1 MKQNKR
7 TSKGS
12 NEKIHKFNE
21 NTKKVN
27 LTKIR
32 LHFSPIIAP
41 KERDDE
47 KLLHGGIVIC
57 HLCDKQI
64 LLSDNVSCGM
74 QTGTAIHMDCHITW
88 LSEKIKGRDV

>member
-1 MKQNKR
+1 MKWNKR

-12 NEKIHKFNE
+12 DEKIHKFNE
-21 NTKKVN
+21 NT
-27 LTKIR
+27 
-32 LHFSPIIAP
+32 PIIAP

>member
-12 NEKIHKFNE
+12 NEKIQA
-21 NTKKVN
+21 
-27 LTKIR
+27 L
-32 LHFSPIIAP
+32 
-41 KERDDE
+41 RDDE
-47 KLLHGGIVIC
+47 KLLRGGIVIC